1 MDLHQFHED
10 RSRRM
15 DLLTDAEHLGIKRF
29 LALDAGAFR
38 EGALDKPTKELL
50 GLVASTVLR
59 CKECIIFHAEN
70 CVEVGLSPAE
80 ILDALNIAMVVGG
93 SITIP
98 HIREA
103 WETVVQLTEE

>member
-1 MDLHQFHED
+1 M
-10 RSRRM
+10 
-15 DLLTDAEHLGIKRF
+15 GIKRF

-59 CKECIIFHAEN
+59 CNECITFHAEN
-70 CVEVGLSPAE
+70 CVEAGLSPAE

-103 WETVVQLTEE
+103 WEIVVQLTEE